1 VADYAWIIPTLP
13 AAAFFVILLLGKK
26 LPRGGDF
33 VGIVAIAGSLVVAIG
48 ILAQAFSNAGK
59 VAAEHATTGTAES
72 TGEAAHAAA
81 GAAHGAVP
89 WVVEKFVTLTHFG
102 GGELTLGMKVD
113 GLAAIMFIVV
123 CVVSLLVQV
132 YSTSYMHG
140 DQRYTFF
147 FAILSMFTTGMLL
160 VTIADNL
167 LLMLVG
173 WEIMGVCSYF
183 LIGHYWEEQPN
194 SNAAIKAFITTRIGD
209 VGFMFGIATL
219 FWGAH
224 SFRLTAIIEAA
235 ESGHMSHTYVVA
247 GTVLLFCGAIGK
259 SAQFPLHVWLPDA
272 MAGPTPVSALIHAA
286 TMVASGIYM
295 VCRLYPVFELSG
307 PALNEIGILASITML
322 MAALIALVQDD
333 IKKVLAYSTVSQ
345 LAYMTAGLSV
355 GGYTAGFF
363 HLFTHAAFKALL
375 FLGAGSV
382 IHAVGT
388 NNMSE
393 MGGLKK
399 YMPRTHATFL
409 IGSLTLAGLIPF
421 AAFWSKDEV
430 IVDACRAA
438 RVCASEEHVLT
449 SPLVGKIVFVTA
461 LVTALLTAFYT
472 IRMYCLTFRG
482 TYRGTAHPHESPAA
496 MTGPLMVLAVP
507 AVLLGLLGSPLLAH
521 GPHFAKVIAFR
532 GQEVHA
538 PHLHLALAGTSV
550 LLFLVGV
557 GVSFAIYGKG
567 LPRRDPTLHMGFAT
581 TLFAR
586 KFYLDEIYLNGIVR
600 PTRTAV
606 AGAAYWLNQHVFDA
620 PPNLAGKAA
629 IQAGRG
635 AYGVD
640 QSVVDGAVNGSG
652 RTADLLGRTL
662 RLLQN
667 GNVQAYATAM
677 FIGIVA
683 LAVVFS
689 AR

>member
-13 AAAFFVILLLGKK
+13 AVAFFVILLLGKR

-33 VGIVAIAGSLVVAIG
+33 VGIAAIAASLVIAIG
-48 ILAQAFSNAGK
+48 VLYQAFHHAGGG
-59 VAAEHATTGTAES
+59 EH
-72 TGEAAHAAA
+72 
-81 GAAHGAVP
+81 P
-89 WVVEKFVTLTHFG
+89 FVVEKATKLVDFG

-113 GLAAIMFIVV
+113 GLAAAMFIVV
-123 CVVSLLVQV
+123 CVVSLLVQI

-140 DQRYTFF
+140 DSRYTFF

-183 LIGHYWEEQPN
+183 LIGHYWEQTEN
-194 SNAAIKAFITTRIGD
+194 SNAAIKAFLTTRVGD
-209 VGFMFGIATL
+209 VGFMLGIATL
-219 FWGAH
+219 FIGAH
-224 SFRLTAIIEAA
+224 SFRLTEIIHAA
-235 ESGHMSHTYVVA
+235 EEGHLTHGYVVA
-247 GTVLLFCGAIGK
+247 GTMLLFCGAIGK
-259 SAQFPLHVWLPDA
+259 SAQFPLHTWLPDA

-307 PALNEIGILASITML
+307 PALNMIGILASITML

-382 IHAVGT
+382 IHATGT

-409 IGSLTLAGLIPF
+409 IGSLTLAGLFPL

-438 RVCASEEHVLT
+438 GVCHSSEHLAT
-449 SPLVGKIVFVTA
+449 SPMVGKLVFAVT

-482 TYRGTAHPHESPAA
+482 TYRGKAHPHESPAA
-496 MTGPLMVLAVP
+496 ITVPLMVLAVP
-507 AVLLGLLGSPLLAH
+507 AMFLGLLGSPLLKNGAYF
-521 GPHFAKVIAFR
+521 GKVIAFA
-532 GQEVHA
+532 GQEVHP
-538 PHLHLALAGTSV
+538 PHFHLALGATSV
-550 LLFLVGV
+550 LLFVVGAGV
-557 GVSFAIYGKG
+557 GYAVYGKG
-567 LPRRDPTLHMGFAT
+567 LPRRDPTLSMGFAT
-581 TLFAR
+581 TLFAN
-586 KFYLDEIYLNGIVR
+586 KFYLDDLYLNAVVR
-600 PTRTAV
+600 PIRTTV
-606 AGAAYWLNQHVFDA
+606 ANGANWLNQNVFDA
-620 PPNLAGKAA
+620 PPNLLGKAA
-629 IQAGRG
+629 ISAGKG
-635 AYGVD
+635 AYSVD
-640 QSVVDGAVNGSG
+640 QHVVDGAVNGSG
-652 RTADLLGRTL
+652 RTADYLGRAL

-677 FIGIVA
+677 FIGIIA

>member
-1 VADYAWIIPTLP
+1 MADYAWIIPTLP
-13 AAAFFVILLLGKK
+13 AVAFFVILLLGKR

-33 VGIVAIAGSLVVAIG
+33 VGIVAIAGSLVIAIG
-48 ILAQAFSNAGK
+48 VLVQAFKNAGGH
-59 VAAEHATTGTAES
+59 AAEGAGADDHATN
-72 TGEAAHAAA
+72 
-81 GAAHGAVP
+81 
-89 WVVEKFVTLTHFG
+89 WVVEKALVLTNFG
-102 GGELTLGMKVD
+102 SGELTLGMKVD

-140 DQRYTFF
+140 DKRYTFF

-194 SNAAIKAFITTRIGD
+194 SNAAIKAFLTTRIGD
-209 VGFMFGIATL
+209 VGFMLGIATL
-219 FWGAH
+219 FVGAG
-224 SFRLTAIIEAA
+224 SFKLTDIIHAA
-235 ESGHMSHTYVVA
+235 ETGHMSRGYIVA
-247 GTVLLFCGAIGK
+247 GTLLLFCGAIGK
-259 SAQFPLHVWLPDA
+259 SAQFALHVWLPDA

-295 VCRLYPVFELSG
+295 VCRLDPVFEVSG
-307 PALNEIGILASITML
+307 PALNLIGILASITML

-345 LAYMTAGLSV
+345 LAYMTAGLAV

-409 IGSLTLAGLIPF
+409 IGSLALAGLFPL
-421 AAFWSKDEV
+421 AAFWSKDEI

-438 RVCASEEHVLT
+438 GICHELEHVAT
-449 SPLVGKIVFVTA
+449 SPLVGKLVFAVTII
-461 LVTALLTAFYT
+461 TALLTAFYT
-472 IRMYCLTFRG
+472 LRMYCLTFRG
-482 TYRGTAHPHESPAA
+482 TYRGTGHPHESPLA

-507 AVLLGLLGSPLLAH
+507 AAFLGLLGSPLMGEGAYF
-521 GPHFAKVIAFR
+521 GKVVAFA
-532 GQEVHA
+532 GQHTHA
-538 PHLHLALAGTSV
+538 PHLHLALGGLSV
-550 LLFLVGV
+550 LLFIVGAGV
-557 GVSFAIYGKG
+557 GFAVYGKG
-567 LPRRDPTLHMGFAT
+567 MPRRDPTLHMGFAT
-581 TLFAR
+581 RLFAN
-586 KFYLDEIYLNGIVR
+586 KFYLDELYLNGLIRPVR
-600 PTRTAV
+600 TTV
-606 AGAAYWLNQHVFDA
+606 SNAAYWLNQNVFDA
-620 PPNLAGKAA
+620 PPNLFGKGA
-629 IQAGRG
+629 ILAGRG
-635 AYGVD
+635 AYSMD

-652 RTADLLGRTL
+652 RTADYLGRAL

-677 FIGIVA
+677 FIGVVA

>member
-13 AAAFFVILLLGKK
+13 AVAFFVILLLGKK

-33 VGIVAIAGSLVVAIG
+33 VGIVAIAGSLVIAVG
-48 ILAQAFSNAGK
+48 ILLQAFSNAG
-59 VAAEHATTGTAES
+59 G
-72 TGEAAHAAA
+72 GGAAHAAE
-81 GAAHGAVP
+81 GAEHAAEGTHAGAVP
-89 WVVEKFVTLTHFG
+89 WVVEKAITLTKFG
-102 GGELTLGMKVD
+102 NGELTLGMKVD
-113 GLAAIMFIVV
+113 GLAAVMFIVV
-123 CVVSLLVQV
+123 CLVSLLVQV

-140 DQRYTFF
+140 DKRYTFF

-183 LIGHYWEEQPN
+183 LIGHYWEERPN

-219 FWGAH
+219 FWGAG
-224 SFRLTAIIEAA
+224 SFKLTEIIHAA
-235 ESGHMSHTYVVA
+235 ETGHMSRGYIVA
-247 GTVLLFCGAIGK
+247 GTMLLFCGAIGK

-307 PALNEIGILASITML
+307 PALNLIGILAAITML

-409 IGSLTLAGLIPF
+409 IGSLTLAGLFPL

-438 RVCASEEHVLT
+438 SFCATEEHLAT
-449 SPLVGKIVFVTA
+449 SPMVGKLVLAAA

-496 MTGPLMVLAVP
+496 MTVPLMVLAVP
-507 AVLLGLLGSPLLAH
+507 AIFLGLLGSPLLKD
-521 GPHFAKVIAFR
+521 GPFFGKVIAFT
-532 GQEVHA
+532 GQVVHE
-538 PHLHLALAGTSV
+538 PHIHLALGGTSF
-550 LLFLVGV
+550 LLFLVGAGV
-557 GVSFAIYGKG
+557 GYAVYGKG
-567 LPRRDPTLHMGFAT
+567 LPRRDPTLNMGFAT
-581 TLFAR
+581 TLFQN
-586 KFYLDEIYLNGIVR
+586 KFYLDELYLNGIVR
-600 PTRTAV
+600 PIRTQV
-606 AGAAYWLNQHVFDA
+606 SNAAYWLNQNVFDA
-620 PPNLAGKAA
+620 PPNLAGKYAV
-629 IQAGRG
+629 QAGRG
-635 AYGVD
+635 AYAVD
-640 QSVVDGAVNGSG
+640 QTVVDGAVNGSG
-652 RTADLLGRTL
+652 RTMDYLGRGL

-677 FIGIVA
+677 FIGVVA
-683 LAVVFS
+683 IAVVFS

>member
-1 VADYAWIIPTLP
+1 MADYAWIIPTLP
-13 AAAFFVILLLGKK
+13 AVAFFVILLLGKR

-33 VGIVAIAGSLVVAIG
+33 VGIAAIAGSLVIAIG
-48 ILAQAFSNAGK
+48 VLLQAFSNAG
-59 VAAEHATTGTAES
+59 
-72 TGEAAHAAA
+72 AHA
-81 GAAHGAVP
+81 GDDPEHP
-89 WVVEKFVTLTHFG
+89 TTWVVEKAVVLTHFG
-102 GGELTLGMKVD
+102 DGDLTLGMKVD
-113 GLAAIMFIVV
+113 GLAAVMFIVV
-123 CVVSLLVQV
+123 CVVSLLVQI

-140 DQRYTFF
+140 DKRYTFF

-167 LLMLVG
+167 LLMLIG

-183 LIGHYWEEQPN
+183 LIGHYWEERPN
-194 SNAAIKAFITTRIGD
+194 SNAAIKAFLTTRVGD
-209 VGFMFGIATL
+209 VGFVLGIATL

-224 SFRLTAIIEAA
+224 SLKLTEIIHAA
-235 ESGHMSHTYVVA
+235 EEGHMSRGVIVA
-247 GTVLLFCGAIGK
+247 GTMLIFGGAIGK

-307 PALNEIGILASITML
+307 PALNLIGILASITML

-399 YMPRTHATFL
+399 FMPRTHATFL
-409 IGSLTLAGLIPF
+409 IGSLTLAGLFPL

-438 RVCASEEHVLT
+438 GICHEVEAVAT
-449 SPLVGKIVFVTA
+449 SPLVGKIVFAVTII
-461 LVTALLTAFYT
+461 TALLTAFYT
-472 IRMYCLTFRG
+472 LRMYCLTFLG
-482 TYRGTAHPHESPAA
+482 TYRGKGHPHESPLA

-507 AVLLGLLGSPLLAH
+507 SIFLGLLGSPLMGE
-521 GPHFAKVIAFR
+521 GPFFGEVVAFA
-532 GQEVHA
+532 GQHVHE
-538 PHLHLALAGTSV
+538 PHLHLALGGLSV
-550 LLFLVGV
+550 LLFVVGAGV
-557 GVSFAIYGKG
+557 GYAVYGKG
-567 LPRRDPTLHMGFAT
+567 MPRRDPTLNMGFAT
-581 TLFAR
+581 TLFAN
-586 KFYLDEIYLNGIVR
+586 KFYLDELYLNGLVR
-600 PTRTAV
+600 PIRTTV
-606 AGAAYWLNQHVFDA
+606 ATASNWLNQNVFDA
-620 PPNLAGKAA
+620 PPNLLGKAA
-629 IQAGRG
+629 IRAGDG
-635 AYGVD
+635 AYGMD

-652 RTADLLGRTL
+652 RTADYLGRGL
-662 RLLQN
+662 KLLQN

-689 AR
+689 AQ

>member
-13 AAAFFVILLLGKK
+13 AVAFFVILLLGKR

-33 VGIVAIAGSLVVAIG
+33 VGIAAITGSLVIAIG
-48 ILAQAFSNAGK
+48 VLAQAFSKAGGG
-59 VAAEHATTGTAES
+59 EH
-72 TGEAAHAAA
+72 
-81 GAAHGAVP
+81 P
-89 WVVEKFVTLTHFG
+89 FVVEKATRLVDFG

-113 GLAAIMFIVV
+113 GLAAVMFIVV

-140 DQRYTFF
+140 DKRYTFF

-194 SNAAIKAFITTRIGD
+194 SNAAIKAFLTTRIGD
-209 VGFMFGIATL
+209 VGFMLGIATL
-219 FWGAH
+219 FIGAH
-224 SFRLTAIIEAA
+224 SFRLTEIIEAA
-235 ESGHMSHTYVVA
+235 EGGHLSHGYIVA
-247 GTVLLFCGAIGK
+247 GTMLLFCGAIGK

-307 PALNEIGILASITML
+307 PALNMIGILASITML

-399 YMPRTHATFL
+399 FMPRTHATFL
-409 IGSLTLAGLIPF
+409 IGSLTLAGLFPL

-438 RVCASEEHVLT
+438 GVCHSEEHLAT
-449 SPLVGKIVFVTA
+449 SPFVGKIVFAVT

-482 TYRGTAHPHESPAA
+482 TYRGKAHPHESPAA
-496 MTGPLMVLAVP
+496 MTIPLMVLAVP
-507 AVLLGLLGSPLLAH
+507 AALLGLLGSPLLKNGAY
-521 GPHFAKVIAFR
+521 FAKVIAFA
-532 GQEVHA
+532 GQEVHP
-538 PHLHLALAGTSV
+538 PHIHLALGLTSFA
-550 LLFLVGV
+550 LFAVGAGV
-557 GVSFAIYGKG
+557 GYAVYGKG
-567 LPRRDPTLHMGFAT
+567 LPRRDPTLSMGFAT
-581 TLFAR
+581 TLFAN
-586 KFYLDEIYLNGIVR
+586 KFYLDDLYLNAFVR
-600 PTRTAV
+600 PLRDRVTTA
-606 AGAAYWLNQHVFDA
+606 ANWWNQNVFDA
-620 PPNLAGKAA
+620 PPNLLGKAA
-629 IQAGRG
+629 ISAGQG
-635 AYGVD
+635 AYSVD
-640 QSVVDGAVNGSG
+640 QHVVDGAVNGSG
-652 RTADLLGRTL
+652 RSADYLGRGL

-677 FIGIVA
+677 FIGIIA

>member
-1 VADYAWIIPTLP
+1 VAENAWIIPTLP
-13 AAAFFVILLLGKK
+13 AVAFFVILLLGKK
-26 LPRGGDF
+26 LPRQGDF
-33 VGIVAIAGSLVVAIG
+33 VGILAIAASLVFSIG
-48 ILAQAFSNAGK
+48 ILIQAFSNAGGH
-59 VAAEHATTGTAES
+59 VAEAAGGEHAAEGAEAGAHATN
-72 TGEAAHAAA
+72 
-81 GAAHGAVP
+81 
-89 WVVEKFVTLTHFG
+89 WVVEKAVVLTHFG
-102 GGELTLGMKVD
+102 NGELTLGMKVD
-113 GLAAIMFIVV
+113 GLAAVMFIVV
-123 CVVSLLVQV
+123 CLVSLLVQV

-140 DQRYTFF
+140 DKRYTFF
-147 FAILSMFTTGMLL
+147 FAILSMFTTGMLI

-183 LIGHYWEEQPN
+183 LIGHYWEERPN

-224 SFRLTAIIEAA
+224 SFRLTEIIEAA
-235 ESGHMSHTYVVA
+235 EGGHMTRGYIVA
-247 GTVLLFCGAIGK
+247 GTLLLFCGAIGK

-307 PALNEIGILASITML
+307 PALNMIGILAAITML

-363 HLFTHAAFKALL
+363 HLFTHAAFKAML

-393 MGGLKK
+393 MGGLRK

-409 IGSLTLAGLIPF
+409 IGSLTLAGLFPL

-438 RVCASEEHVLT
+438 AICHSEESLAT
-449 SPLVGKIVFVTA
+449 SPMVGKLVFAAT

-482 TYRGTAHPHESPAA
+482 TYRGKAHPHESPLA
-496 MTGPLMVLAVP
+496 MTAPLMVLAVP
-507 AVLLGLLGSPLLAH
+507 AMFLGLLGSPLLKN
-521 GPHFAKVIAFR
+521 GPYFGKVIAFA
-532 GQEVHA
+532 GQH
-538 PHLHLALAGTSV
+538 PHEPALHLILGGVSV
-550 LLFLVGV
+550 LLFVLGAGAGYAV
-557 GVSFAIYGKG
+557 YGKG
-567 LPRRDPTLHMGFAT
+567 LPQRDPTLHMGFAT
-581 TLFAR
+581 RLFAN
-586 KFYLDEIYLNGIVR
+586 KFYLDELYLNAIVR
-600 PTRTAV
+600 PIRTSV
-606 AGAAYWLNQHVFDA
+606 SNGANWLNQNVFDA
-620 PPNLAGKAA
+620 PPNLAGRFAVR
-629 IQAGRG
+629 AGDG
-635 AYGVD
+635 AYAID

-652 RTADLLGRTL
+652 RTADYLGRGL

>member
-1 VADYAWIIPTLP
+1 MADYAWIIPTLP
-13 AAAFFVILLLGKK
+13 AVAFFVILLLGKR

-33 VGIVAIAGSLVVAIG
+33 VGIAAISGSLVIAIG
-48 ILAQAFSNAGK
+48 VLVQAFQHAGGG
-59 VAAEHATTGTAES
+59 EH
-72 TGEAAHAAA
+72 
-81 GAAHGAVP
+81 P
-89 WVVEKFVTLTHFG
+89 FVVEKALKLVDFG

-113 GLAAIMFIVV
+113 GLAAAMFIVV

-140 DQRYTFF
+140 DKRYTFF

-194 SNAAIKAFITTRIGD
+194 SNAAIKAFLTTRIGD
-209 VGFMFGIATL
+209 VGFMLGIATL
-219 FWGAH
+219 FIGAH
-224 SFRLTAIIEAA
+224 SFKLTEIIEAA
-235 ESGHMSHTYVVA
+235 EQGHMSHGYVVA
-247 GTVLLFCGAIGK
+247 GTLLLFCGAIGK

-307 PALNEIGILASITML
+307 PALNMIGILAAITML

-393 MGGLKK
+393 MGGLRKF
-399 YMPRTHATFL
+399 MPRTHATFL
-409 IGSLTLAGLIPF
+409 IGSLTLAGLFPL

-438 RVCASEEHVLT
+438 GVCHSSEHLAT
-449 SPLVGKIVFVTA
+449 SPMVGKLVFAVT

-482 TYRGTAHPHESPAA
+482 TYRGKTHPHESPAA
-496 MTGPLMVLAVP
+496 MTVPLMVLAVP
-507 AVLLGLLGSPLLAH
+507 AALLGLLGSPLLKNGAYF
-521 GPHFAKVIAFR
+521 GKVIAFA
-532 GQEVHA
+532 GQEVHP
-538 PHLHLALAGTSV
+538 PHIHLALGLTSFA
-550 LLFLVGV
+550 LFAVGAGV
-557 GVSFAIYGKG
+557 GYAVYGKG
-567 LPRRDPTLHMGFAT
+567 LPRRDPTLNMGFAT
-581 TLFAR
+581 TLFAN
-586 KFYLDEIYLNGIVR
+586 KFYLDDLYMNAFVR
-600 PTRTAV
+600 PIRDRVATA
-606 AGAAYWLNQHVFDA
+606 ANWWNQNVFDA
-620 PPNLAGKAA
+620 PPNLLGRAA
-629 IQAGRG
+629 ISAGRG
-635 AYGVD
+635 AYSVD
-640 QSVVDGAVNGSG
+640 QHVVDGAVNGSG
-652 RTADLLGRTL
+652 RTADYLGRGL

>member
-1 VADYAWIIPTLP
+1 MADYAWIIPTLP
-13 AAAFFVILLLGKK
+13 AVAFFVILLLGKR

-33 VGIVAIAGSLVVAIG
+33 VGIIAIAGSLVVAIG
-48 ILAQAFSNAGK
+48 VLIQAFANAGGDEH
-59 VAAEHATTGTAES
+59 AAE
-72 TGEAAHAAA
+72 GEAAAN
-81 GAAHGAVP
+81 
-89 WVVEKFVTLTHFG
+89 WVVEKAVVLTKFG
-102 GGELTLGMKVD
+102 NGELTLGMKVD
-113 GLAAIMFIVV
+113 GLAAVMFIVV
-123 CVVSLLVQV
+123 CVVSLLVQI

-140 DQRYTFF
+140 DSRYTFF

-183 LIGHYWEEQPN
+183 LIGHYWEERPN

-209 VGFMFGIATL
+209 VGFVFGIATL
-219 FWGAH
+219 FWGAR
-224 SFRLTAIIEAA
+224 SFKLTTIIHAA
-235 ESGHMSHTYVVA
+235 ENGDISRNFVVA
-247 GTVLLFCGAIGK
+247 GTLLLFCGAIGK

-307 PALNEIGILASITML
+307 PALNLIGILAAITML

-345 LAYMTAGLSV
+345 LAYMTAGLAV

-393 MGGLKK
+393 MGGLRK

-409 IGSLTLAGLIPF
+409 IGSLTLAGLFPL

-438 RVCASEEHVLT
+438 GICATKEHLAT
-449 SPLVGKIVFVTA
+449 SPLVGKIVFAVT
-461 LVTALLTAFYT
+461 LITALLTAFYT
-472 IRMYCLTFRG
+472 LRMYCLTFLG
-482 TYRGTAHPHESPAA
+482 KYRGKAHPHESPLA

-507 AVLLGLLGSPLLAH
+507 ALFLGLLGSPLLKN
-521 GPHFAKVIAFR
+521 GPYFAKVIAFV
-532 GQEVHA
+532 GQETHA
-538 PHLHLALAGTSV
+538 PTLHLALGGLSV
-550 LLFLVGV
+550 LLFVVGAGAGYAV
-557 GVSFAIYGKG
+557 YGKG
-567 LPRRDPTLHMGFAT
+567 MPRRDPTLHMGFAT
-581 TLFAR
+581 TLFAN
-586 KFYLDEIYLNGIVR
+586 KFYLDELYLNGIVR
-600 PTRTAV
+600 PVRTSV
-606 AGAAYWLNQHVFDA
+606 SNAAYWLNQNVFDA

-629 IQAGRG
+629 ISAGRG
-635 AYGVD
+635 AYSVD
-640 QSVVDGAVNGSG
+640 QTLVDGAVNGSG
-652 RTADLLGRTL
+652 RTADYLGRGL

>member
-1 VADYAWIIPTLP
+1 VEKLAWLVPALPLVAWA
-13 AAAFFVILLLGKK
+13 VLLLVGRR
-26 LPRGGDF
+26 LPGGGAA
-33 VGIVAIAGSLVVAIG
+33 VG
-48 ILAQAFSNAGK
+48 ILAVAVGWVISLAILFGVIGGADAYHASTEWAPIGAGF
-59 VAAEHATTGTAES
+59 EI
-72 TGEAAHAAA
+72 
-81 GAAHGAVP
+81 P
-89 WVVEKFVTLTHFG
+89 FG
-102 GGELTLGMKVD
+102 MTVD
-113 GLAAIMFIVV
+113 GLAAVLLVV
-123 CVVSLLVQV
+123 VTTVSLLVQL
-132 YSTSYMHG
+132 YSVSYMRG
-140 DQRYTFF
+140 DERYTFF
-147 FAILSMFTTGMLL
+147 FAKLSLFTAGMLIVVL
-160 VTIADNL
+160 ADNL
-167 LLMLVG
+167 LLMLFG

-183 LIGHYWEEQPN
+183 LIGHYWEERPN

-219 FWGAH
+219 FWGAQ
-224 SFRLTAIIEAA
+224 SFKLTEIIHAA
-235 ESGHMSHTYVVA
+235 ETGHMSRGYIVA
-247 GTVLLFCGAIGK
+247 GTLLLFCGAIGK

-307 PALNEIGILASITML
+307 PALNMIGVLAAITML

-363 HLFTHAAFKALL
+363 HLFTHAAFKAML

-393 MGGLKK
+393 MGGLRK
-399 YMPRTHATFL
+399 YMPKTHATFL
-409 IGSLTLAGLIPF
+409 LGSLTLAGLFPL

-438 RVCASEEHVLT
+438 AFCHSEENVAT
-449 SPLVGKIVFVTA
+449 SAMVGKLVFFAA

-496 MTGPLMVLAVP
+496 MTVPLMVLAVP
-507 AVLLGLLGSPLLAH
+507 AALLGLLGSPLMGED
-521 GPHFAKVIAFR
+521 GPYFGKVVAFA
-532 GQEVHA
+532 GQVVHP
-538 PHLHLALAGTSV
+538 PHIHLALGGASF
-550 LLFLVGV
+550 LLFLVGAGV
-557 GVSFAIYGKG
+557 GFAVYGKG

-581 TLFAR
+581 TLFR
-586 KFYLDEIYLNGIVR
+586 NKFYLDELYLNAIVR
-600 PTRTAV
+600 PVRDQV
-606 AGAAYWLNQHVFDA
+606 ANASYWLNQNVFDA
-620 PPNLAGKAA
+620 PPNLAGKYA
-629 IQAGRG
+629 IKAGRG
-635 AYGVD
+635 AYAVD

-652 RTADLLGRTL
+652 RTTDYLGRGL

-677 FIGIVA
+677 FIGVVA
-683 LAVVFS
+683 IAVVFS

>member
-13 AAAFFVILLLGKK
+13 AVAFFVILLLGKR
-26 LPRGGDF
+26 LPRQGDF
-33 VGIVAIAGSLVVAIG
+33 VGIAAISGSLIVAIG
-48 ILAQAFSNAGK
+48 ILVQAFGNAG
-59 VAAEHATTGTAES
+59 G
-72 TGEAAHAAA
+72 GED
-81 GAAHGAVP
+81 P
-89 WVVEKFVTLTHFG
+89 FVVEKAVKLTDFG
-102 GGELTLGMKVD
+102 NGDLTLGMKVD
-113 GLAAIMFIVV
+113 GLAAVMFIVV
-123 CVVSLLVQV
+123 CLVSLLVQV

-140 DQRYTFF
+140 DKRYTFF
-147 FAILSMFTTGMLL
+147 FSMLSMFTTGMLL

-194 SNAAIKAFITTRIGD
+194 SNAAIKAFLTTRIGD

-224 SFRLTAIIEAA
+224 SFRLTEIIEAA
-235 ESGHMSHTYVVA
+235 ESGHMSHGYIVA

-295 VCRLYPVFELSG
+295 VCRLYPVFERSA

-322 MAALIALVQDD
+322 LAALIALVQDD

-345 LAYMTAGLSV
+345 LAYMTAGLGV

-393 MGGLKK
+393 MGGLRK

-409 IGSLTLAGLIPF
+409 VGSLTLAGLIPL

-438 RVCASEEHVLT
+438 RICHSEEHVLT
-449 SPLVGKIVFVTA
+449 SPMVGKVVFFTA

-496 MTGPLMVLAVP
+496 MTVPLMVLAVP
-507 AVLLGLLGSPLLAH
+507 AALLGLLGSPLLSKGAY
-521 GPHFAKVIAFR
+521 FAKVIAFR
-532 GQEVHA
+532 GQEIHP
-538 PHLHLALAGTSV
+538 PHFHVALGGASV

-567 LPRRDPTLHMGFAT
+567 QPRRDPMLHMGFAT
-581 TLFAR
+581 TLFAN
-586 KFYLDEIYLNGIVR
+586 KFYLDELYLNGLIRPVR
-600 PTRTAV
+600 TTV
-606 AGAAYWLNQHVFDA
+606 STAAYWLNQNVFDA
-620 PPNLAGKAA
+620 PPNLMGRAA
-629 IQAGRG
+629 VTAGRG
-635 AYGVD
+635 AYAVD

-652 RTADLLGRTL
+652 RTADYLGRGL

-677 FIGIVA
+677 FIGVVA

>member
-26 LPRGGDF
+26 LPRQGDF
-33 VGIVAIAGSLVVAIG
+33 VGILAIAASLVISLG
-48 ILAQAFSNAGK
+48 ILLQAFSNASSNLP
-59 VAAEHATTGTAES
+59 AEGAE
-72 TGEAAHAAA
+72 G
-81 GAAHGAVP
+81 AHGATP
-89 WVVEKFVTLTHFG
+89 WVVEKAVTLTHFG
-102 GGELTLGMKVD
+102 NGDLTLGMKVD
-113 GLAAIMFIVV
+113 GLAAVMFVVV
-123 CVVSLLVQV
+123 CLVSLLVQV

-140 DQRYTFF
+140 DKRYTFF

-183 LIGHYWEEQPN
+183 LIGHYWEERPN
-194 SNAAIKAFITTRIGD
+194 SNAAIKAFITTRVGD

-224 SFRLTAIIEAA
+224 TFKLTGIIEAA
-235 ESGHMSHTYVVA
+235 ESGHMTHGYIVA

-307 PALNEIGILASITML
+307 PALNEIGVLASITML
-322 MAALIALVQDD
+322 IAALIALVQDD

-345 LAYMTAGLSV
+345 LAYMTAGLGV

-363 HLFTHAAFKALL
+363 HLFTHAAFKAML

-393 MGGLKK
+393 MGGLRK

-409 IGSLTLAGLIPF
+409 IGSLTLAGLFPL

-438 RVCASEEHVLT
+438 RICHSEEHVLT
-449 SPLVGKIVFVTA
+449 SPFVGKIVFATA

-482 TYRGTAHPHESPAA
+482 SYRGSAHPHESPAA
-496 MTGPLMVLAVP
+496 MTVPLMVLAVP
-507 AVLLGLLGSPLLAH
+507 AVLLGLLGSPLMKH
-521 GPHFAKVIAFR
+521 GAYFGKLVAFA

-538 PHLHLALAGTSV
+538 PHFHVALAGTSI
-550 LLFLVGV
+550 LLFAVGV
-557 GVSFAIYGKG
+557 AVAFAIYGKG
-567 LPRRDPTLHMGFAT
+567 LPARDPVLNMGFAT
-581 TLFAR
+581 TLFAN
-586 KFYLDEIYLNGIVR
+586 KFYLDDLYLNGIIR
-600 PTRTAV
+600 PIRTTV
-606 AGAAYWLNQHVFDA
+606 ATGANWLNQNVFDA
-620 PPNLAGKAA
+620 PPNLAGKWAVE
-629 IQAGRG
+629 AGRG
-635 AYGVD
+635 AYAVD
-640 QSVVDGAVNGSG
+640 QQVVDGAVNGSG
-652 RTADLLGRTL
+652 RTADYLGRGL

>member
-1 VADYAWIIPTLP
+1 
-13 AAAFFVILLLGKK
+13 
-26 LPRGGDF
+26 
-33 VGIVAIAGSLVVAIG
+33 
-48 ILAQAFSNAGK
+48 
-59 VAAEHATTGTAES
+59 
-72 TGEAAHAAA
+72 
-81 GAAHGAVP
+81 
-89 WVVEKFVTLTHFG
+89 VVEKALVLTRFG
-102 GGELTLGMKVD
+102 SGELTLGMKVD

-123 CVVSLLVQV
+123 CVVSLLVQI

-140 DQRYTFF
+140 DKRYTFF

-209 VGFMFGIATL
+209 VGFMLGIATL
-219 FWGAH
+219 FVGAG
-224 SFRLTAIIEAA
+224 SFKLTDIIHAA
-235 ESGHMSHTYVVA
+235 ETGHMSQGYIVA
-247 GTVLLFCGAIGK
+247 GTLLLFCGAIGK

-295 VCRLYPVFELSG
+295 VCRLYPVFERSG
-307 PALNEIGILASITML
+307 AALNLIGILAAITML

-409 IGSLTLAGLIPF
+409 IGSLTLAGLFPL

-438 RVCASEEHVLT
+438 HICHAEEALAT
-449 SPLVGKIVFVTA
+449 SPLVGKIVFAVT
-461 LVTALLTAFYT
+461 LITALLTAFYT

-482 TYRGTAHPHESPAA
+482 TYRGTAHPHESPFA
-496 MTGPLMVLAVP
+496 MTMPLMVLAVP
-507 AVLLGLLGSPLLAH
+507 AVFLGLLGSPLLKN
-521 GPHFAKVIAFR
+521 GPYFGKVIAFA
-532 GQEVHA
+532 GQH
-538 PHLHLALAGTSV
+538 PHEPALHLALGGTSI
-550 LLFLVGV
+550 LLFALGV
-557 GVSFAIYGKG
+557 GAAWSIYGKG

-586 KFYLDEIYLNGIVR
+586 KFYLDDLYLNGLVR
-600 PTRTAV
+600 PVRTRV
-606 AGAAYWLNQHVFDA
+606 SNAANWLNQNVFDA

-629 IQAGRG
+629 IAAGRG

-652 RTADLLGRTL
+652 RTADYLGRLL

>member
-1 VADYAWIIPTLP
+1 MADYAWIIPTLP
-13 AAAFFVILLLGKK
+13 AVAFFVILLLGKR

-33 VGIVAIAGSLVVAIG
+33 VGIVAIAGSLVIAIG
-48 ILAQAFSNAGK
+48 VLVQAFANAGGH
-59 VAAEHATTGTAES
+59 AAEKAADTGGGHGGTQAF
-72 TGEAAHAAA
+72 TAAA
-81 GAAHGAVP
+81 EEAN
-89 WVVEKFVTLTHFG
+89 WVVEKAIVLTRFG
-102 GGELTLGMKVD
+102 NGELTLGMKVD
-113 GLAAIMFIVV
+113 GLAAVMFIVV
-123 CVVSLLVQV
+123 CVVSLLVQI

-140 DQRYTFF
+140 DKRYTFF

-183 LIGHYWEEQPN
+183 LIGHYWEERPN

-209 VGFMFGIATL
+209 VGFIFGIATL
-219 FWGAH
+219 FWGAQ
-224 SFRLTAIIEAA
+224 SFRLTDIIHAA
-235 ESGHMSHTYVVA
+235 ETGHMSRSYIVA
-247 GTVLLFCGAIGK
+247 GTVLIFFGAVGK

-295 VCRLYPVFELSG
+295 VARLYPVFELSG
-307 PALNEIGILASITML
+307 PALNLIGVLAAITML

-409 IGSLTLAGLIPF
+409 IGSLALAGLFPL
-421 AAFWSKDEV
+421 AAFWSKDEI

-438 RVCASEEHVLT
+438 GICHELEDVAT
-449 SPLVGKIVFVTA
+449 SPLVGKIVFAAT

-472 IRMYCLTFRG
+472 LRMYCLTFLG
-482 TYRGTAHPHESPAA
+482 KYRGTAHPHESPLA
-496 MTGPLMVLAVP
+496 MTVPLMVLAVP
-507 AVLLGLLGSPLLAH
+507 AAFLGLLGSPLLAH
-521 GPHFAKVIAFR
+521 GPYFGKVIAFA
-532 GQEVHA
+532 GQHTHE
-538 PHLHLALAGTSV
+538 PHLHLALGGLSI
-550 LLFLVGV
+550 LLFVIGAGV
-557 GVSFAIYGKG
+557 GYAVYGKG
-567 LPRRDPTLHMGFAT
+567 LPRRDPTMHMGFAT
-581 TLFAR
+581 TLFAN
-586 KFYLDEIYLNGIVR
+586 KFYLDDLYLKGIVR
-600 PTRTAV
+600 PVRTSV
-606 AGAAYWLNQHVFDA
+606 SNAANWLNQNVFDA
-620 PPNLAGKAA
+620 PPNLMGKAA
-629 IQAGRG
+629 ISAGRG
-635 AYGVD
+635 AYSVD

-652 RTADLLGRTL
+652 RTADFLGRLL

-677 FIGIVA
+677 FIGVVA

>member
-1 VADYAWIIPTLP
+1 MADYAWIIPTLP
-13 AAAFFVILLLGKK
+13 AVAFFVILLLGKR

-33 VGIVAIAGSLVVAIG
+33 VGIVAIAGSLVISIG
-48 ILAQAFSNAGK
+48 ILMQAFSNAG
-59 VAAEHATTGTAES
+59 GD
-72 TGEAAHAAA
+72 
-81 GAAHGAVP
+81 AAHGAEAAGGHGGAVP
-89 WVVEKFVTLTHFG
+89 WTVEKAIVLTRFG
-102 GGELTLGMKVD
+102 NGELTLGMKVD
-113 GLAAIMFIVV
+113 GLAAVMFIVV
-123 CVVSLLVQV
+123 CLVSLLVQI

-140 DQRYTFF
+140 DKRYTFF

-183 LIGHYWEEQPN
+183 LIGHYWEERPN

-219 FWGAH
+219 FWGAQ
-224 SFRLTAIIEAA
+224 SFKLTDIIHAA
-235 ESGHMSHTYVVA
+235 ESGHMSRGYIVA
-247 GTVLLFCGAIGK
+247 GTMLLFCGAIGK

-307 PALNEIGILASITML
+307 PALNLIGILAAITML

-409 IGSLTLAGLIPF
+409 VGSLTLAGLFPL
-421 AAFWSKDEV
+421 AAFWSKDEI

-438 RVCASEEHVLT
+438 HFCHAHEDIAT
-449 SPLVGKIVFVTA
+449 SAMVGKIVFFAAIT
-461 LVTALLTAFYT
+461 TALLTAFYT
-472 IRMYCLTFRG
+472 LRMYCLTFRG

-496 MTGPLMVLAVP
+496 MTVPLMVLAVP
-507 AVLLGLLGSPLLAH
+507 AVFLGLLGSPLMGH
-521 GPHFAKVIAFR
+521 GPFFGKVIAFA
-532 GQEVHA
+532 GQTVHE
-538 PHLHLALAGTSV
+538 PHIHLALGGLSL
-550 LLFLVGV
+550 LLFLIGAGV
-557 GVSFAIYGKG
+557 GFAVYGKG
-567 LPRRDPTLHMGFAT
+567 LPRRDPTMHMGFAT
-581 TLFAR
+581 RLFAN

-600 PTRTAV
+600 PVRTQV
-606 AGAAYWLNQHVFDA
+606 SNAAYWLNQNVFDA
-620 PPNLAGKAA
+620 PPNLAGKYTVR
-629 IQAGRG
+629 AGRG
-635 AYGVD
+635 AYAVD

-652 RTADLLGRTL
+652 RSMDYLGRGL

-677 FIGIVA
+677 FIGVVA
-683 LAVVFS
+683 IAVVFS

>member
-13 AAAFFVILLLGKK
+13 AVAFFVILLLGKR

-33 VGIVAIAGSLVVAIG
+33 VGILAIAGSLVVAIG
-48 ILAQAFSNAGK
+48 VLLQAFANAGG
-59 VAAEHATTGTAES
+59 A
-72 TGEAAHAAA
+72 AAHAAEGA
-81 GAAHGAVP
+81 EHAAEGAAQHAGAVP
-89 WVVEKFVTLTHFG
+89 WVVEKAVVLTRFG
-102 GGELTLGMKVD
+102 DGELTLGMKVD
-113 GLAAIMFIVV
+113 GLAAVMFIVV

-140 DQRYTFF
+140 DKRYTFF
-147 FAILSMFTTGMLL
+147 FAILSMFTTGMLI

-183 LIGHYWEEQPN
+183 LIGHYWEERPN

-224 SFRLTAIIEAA
+224 SFRLTEIIHAA
-235 ESGHMSHTYVVA
+235 EGGHISRGYVVA
-247 GTVLLFCGAIGK
+247 GTMLLFCGAIGK

-307 PALNEIGILASITML
+307 PALNMIGILASITML

-399 YMPRTHATFL
+399 YMPRTHLTFL
-409 IGSLTLAGLIPF
+409 VGSLTLAGLFPL
-421 AAFWSKDEV
+421 AAFWSKDEI

-438 RVCASEEHVLT
+438 TFCHGEEALAT
-449 SPLVGKIVFVTA
+449 SAIVGKLVFFAAIT
-461 LVTALLTAFYT
+461 TALLTAFYT
-472 IRMYCLTFRG
+472 LRMYCLTFRG

-496 MTGPLMVLAVP
+496 MTVPLMVLAVP
-507 AVLLGLLGSPLLAH
+507 AVLLGLLGSPLLKD
-521 GPHFAKVIAFR
+521 GPFFGEVVAFA
-532 GQEVHA
+532 GQVVHP
-538 PHLHLALAGTSV
+538 PHIHQALGGLSV
-550 LLFLVGV
+550 LLFLVGA
-557 GVSFAIYGKG
+557 GAGFAVYGKG
-567 LPRRDPTLHMGFAT
+567 LPRRDPTLNMGFAT
-581 TLFAR
+581 TLFAN
-586 KFYLDEIYLNGIVR
+586 KFYLDELYLNGVVR
-600 PTRTAV
+600 PIRTSV
-606 AGAAYWLNQHVFDA
+606 SNAANWLNQNVFDA
-620 PPNLAGKAA
+620 PPNLAGKLAV
-629 IQAGRG
+629 QAGRG
-635 AYGVD
+635 AYAVD

-652 RTADLLGRTL
+652 RTADYLGRGL

-677 FIGIVA
+677 FIGVIA

>member
-13 AAAFFVILLLGKK
+13 AVAFFVILLFGKK
-26 LPRGGDF
+26 LPRQGDF
-33 VGIVAIAGSLVVAIG
+33 VGIAAISGSLVVAIA
-48 ILAQAFSNAGK
+48 ILLQAFGNAGGG
-59 VAAEHATTGTAES
+59 EH
-72 TGEAAHAAA
+72 
-81 GAAHGAVP
+81 P
-89 WVVEKFVTLTHFG
+89 WVVEKAVKLTEFG
-102 GGELTLGMKVD
+102 NGDLTLGMKVD
-113 GLAAIMFIVV
+113 GLAAAMFIVV

-140 DQRYTFF
+140 DKRYTFF

-224 SFRLTAIIEAA
+224 SFRLTEIIDAA
-235 ESGHMSHTYVVA
+235 EHGNMSHGYIVA

-295 VCRLYPVFELSG
+295 VCRLYPVFERSG
-307 PALNEIGILASITML
+307 PALNEIGVLAAITML
-322 MAALIALVQDD
+322 LAALIALVQDD

-345 LAYMTAGLSV
+345 LAYMTAGLGV

-393 MGGLKK
+393 MGGLRK

-409 IGSLTLAGLIPF
+409 IGSLTLAGLFPL

-438 RVCASEEHVLT
+438 RICHSEEHVLT
-449 SPLVGKIVFVTA
+449 SPFVGKIVFFTA
-461 LVTALLTAFYT
+461 LLTALLTAFYT
-472 IRMYCLTFRG
+472 LRMYCLTFLG
-482 TYRGTAHPHESPAA
+482 EYRGTAHPHESPLA
-496 MTGPLMVLAVP
+496 MTGPLMVLSVP
-507 AVLLGLLGSPLLAH
+507 ALFLGLLGSPLMKNGAYF
-521 GPHFAKVIAFR
+521 GKVIAFA
-532 GQEVHA
+532 GQQVEA
-538 PHLHLALAGTSV
+538 PALHVALAGTSIG
-550 LLFLVGV
+550 LFLLGAGV
-557 GVSFAIYGKG
+557 GYAVYARG
-567 LPRRDPTLHMGFAT
+567 LPRRDPTMSMGFAT
-581 TLFAR
+581 TLFVN
-586 KFYLDEIYLNGIVR
+586 KFYLDELYLNGIIR
-600 PTRTAV
+600 PIRTSV
-606 AGAAYWLNQHVFDA
+606 AAGSNWLNQNVFDA
-620 PPNLAGKAA
+620 PPNLMGKYAVR
-629 IQAGRG
+629 AGRG
-635 AYGVD
+635 AYSVD
-640 QSVVDGAVNGSG
+640 QTVVDGAVNGSG
-652 RTADLLGRTL
+652 RTADYLGRGL